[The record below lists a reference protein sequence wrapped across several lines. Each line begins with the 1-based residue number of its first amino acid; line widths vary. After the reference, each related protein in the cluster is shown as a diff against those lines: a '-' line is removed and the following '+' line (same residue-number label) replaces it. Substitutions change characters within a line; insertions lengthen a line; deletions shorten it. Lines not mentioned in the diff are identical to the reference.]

1 MSALGAVCAS
11 AVVALEAAIVAAP
24 ASFPTSRRVKCVADI
39 ESSHGIRLP
48 FFGHPARSPILDMK
62 RMLSKM
68 DRSPTLEDR
77 NSNVRFGSKQ
87 TYAAHKHMS
96 ALPPKRTCAVQLV
109 MSALGQQRTSGRPQT
124 NTATRGRITLISVN
138 SPGCVLL
145 RYSGLGPLLET
156 TRGLDR
162 IVIEAIVVARERP

>member
-48 FFGHPARSPILDMK
+48 FFGRAARSPILDMK

-68 DRSPTLEDR
+68 DRSPTLDETAM
-77 NSNVRFGSKQ
+77 SALGHKQ
-87 TYAAHKHMS
+87 TYALQKPMS
-96 ALPPKRTCAVQLV
+96 ALPLIATAKADIRKGACLLYPQKRTCAVH
-109 MSALGQQRTSGRPQT
+109 
-124 NTATRGRITLISVN
+124 
-138 SPGCVLL
+138 
-145 RYSGLGPLLET
+145 
-156 TRGLDR
+156 
-162 IVIEAIVVARERP
+162 

>member
-11 AVVALEAAIVAAP
+11 AVVPLEAAIVAAP

-48 FFGHPARSPILDMK
+48 FFCRAARSPILDMK

-77 NSNVRFGSKQ
+77 NSNVRFGSKADICSAQ
-87 TYAAHKHMS
+87 AHVRFTRKRTLALHLRMS
-96 ALPPKRTCAVQLV
+96 AKGQADIGPTSDEHSDAWQDNPD
-109 MSALGQQRTSGRPQT
+109 LGQLAR
-124 NTATRGRITLISVN
+124 L
-138 SPGCVLL
+138 VLL

-162 IVIEAIVVARERP
+162 VVIGAIVVARDRP

>member
-1 MSALGAVCAS
+1 MRGGHRILPRYSAAV
-11 AVVALEAAIVAAP
+11 LWP
-24 ASFPTSRRVKCVADI
+24 
-39 ESSHGIRLP
+39 
-48 FFGHPARSPILDMK
+48 RSTISILYMK

-156 TRGLDR
+156 GST
-162 IVIEAIVVARERP
+162 VS